1 MLVNPVVSIGAS
13 SSCTDRIPIHTLRM
27 DLIGT
32 PGTHPRHHRLYD
44 SMVFIDHTQPAF
56 NMGLLM
62 NIPRVGVFQQ
72 DKEGLEKY

>member
-1 MLVNPVVSIGAS
+1 
-13 SSCTDRIPIHTLRM
+13 M